1 MNIYIRGLAVLF
13 LVGCTGD
20 DGGSGGGTTFSCT
33 REQLCFEY
41 TGGATYIDS
50 IRASSMCT
58 EQGGTE
64 GTGCAPGVSGICM
77 LAANASTGTS
87 GAQYYYDVDTDF
99 LMSSQR
105 SCIDNG
111 GTWETP

>member
-1 MNIYIRGLAVLF
+1 MVSVQVEWSTGTSSQKPGRKWGISTLIADAEILEDPTTRRVWVFRPSRIARMNIYIRGLAVLF

-33 REQLCFEY
+33 REQLCFE
-41 TGGATYIDS
+41 
-50 IRASSMCT
+50 
-58 EQGGTE
+58 
-64 GTGCAPGVSGICM
+64 
-77 LAANASTGTS
+77 
-87 GAQYYYDVDTDF
+87 
-99 LMSSQR
+99 

>member
-33 REQLCFEY
+33 REQLCFE
-41 TGGATYIDS
+41 
-50 IRASSMCT
+50 
-58 EQGGTE
+58 
-64 GTGCAPGVSGICM
+64 
-77 LAANASTGTS
+77 
-87 GAQYYYDVDTDF
+87 
-99 LMSSQR
+99 